1 MDNKTQ
7 KLYHE
12 TLASFELFLSN
23 APVGFAIVNTEFRFV
38 KINKMLAEIIYNRT
52 VDEHIG
58 KTVEDVIG
66 RDYWSRLEKY
76 YKNALRGVTSYN
88 VEITGTTRGSFV
100 SLLLSFYP
108 LRMNKEIIGVG
119 VIASN
124 VTKQKLAE
132 QQAESYRKRLAI
144 AQKTGRVGVYEWDIV
159 SNTTWWS
166 DEEYTL
172 LGVSKKEFDPKN
184 RHQWSTHV
192 LEEDK
197 MSIFKKYDIQDYSK
211 VKDINVQFR
220 VLRPDGTIRWI
231 DGKSSVVKD
240 RDGNPVKVIGVNYD
254 ITSEKNRQLSS
265 QFIARASKILS
276 ESLDYRK
283 TLNKVATIAVPDMA
297 DWCTVDMFDEEGELQ
312 LVALAHKDPK
322 KVKLGYQSRTDFP
335 VDMSQN
341 AGLPK
346 VLKEGVTEF
355 YPLITTEMIDASD
368 GPQKAKDML
377 RKMGLTSMIIVP
389 IKSKGK
395 VLGAI
400 SLVTSE
406 SRRQFTTLEVQIA
419 EQLAVHASL
428 AIESSRLYDTVLQ
441 ERERLNQIIESVPGV
456 VWEAWGEP
464 DKPDQSINYVSK
476 YVEQML
482 GYSVDEWTL
491 TPHFW
496 SSIVHPD
503 DRERAQQTAA
513 AHFKKGGNGTNRF
526 RWICKDGSVI
536 WVESRSAIVSDS
548 EGNPIGMRGVT
559 MDITQRMLAERR
571 KDEFIS
577 MASHEL
583 KTPITSI
590 KVFNQLL
597 EKKFKDD
604 PAAQKYL
611 SRMSRQID
619 KLTNLVEDL
628 LDMSKIQTGKLA
640 LRKEPFALYQ
650 LVQEVVETM
659 RVTND
664 RSIYLNGKTD
674 KLVEAD
680 YDRIGQVLIN
690 LISNAIKYSPNKKE
704 VEVVV
709 AATDSEITITVT
721 DHGVG
726 IPPEHHDHI
735 FGRFYRVYEE
745 DDKTFPGLG
754 IGLYISQQIITR
766 HNGRMWF
773 TSKPGSGSS
782 FYFTLP
788 VYAH

>member
-7 KLYHE
+7 KLYQE

-38 KINKMLAEIIYNRT
+38 KINKMLAEVINNRT

-58 KTVEDVIG
+58 KTVEEVIG
-66 RDYWSRLEKY
+66 PEYWDKLQKY
-76 YKNALRGVTSYN
+76 YKNALRGITSYN
-88 VEITGTTRGSFV
+88 VEIGGQSRGSFI

-108 LRMNKEIIGVG
+108 LRMKKEIIGVG
-119 VIASN
+119 IIASN
-124 VTKQKLAE
+124 VTKQKKAE
-132 QQAESYRKRLAI
+132 QQAEAYRNRLAM
-144 AQKTGRVGVYEWDIV
+144 AQKTGHVGVYEWDIATD
-159 SNTTWWS
+159 TTWWS
-166 DEEYTL
+166 DEEHNL
-172 LGVSKKEFDPKN
+172 FGISKKDFDPHN
-184 RHQWSTHV
+184 RHQWSTNV

-197 MSIFKKYDIQDYSK
+197 IAIQKKYDTQDYSRIR
-211 VKDINVQFR
+211 DINVQFR
-220 VLRPDGTIRWI
+220 VLRSDGTIRWI
-231 DGKSSVVKD
+231 AGKSSVIKD
-240 RDGNPVKVIGVNYD
+240 TEGTPVKIIGVNYD

-276 ESLDYRK
+276 ESLDYRN
-283 TLNKVATIAVPDMA
+283 TLNKVAKIAVPDMA
-297 DWCTVDMFDEEGELQ
+297 DWCTVDMLDEDGELQ
-312 LVALAHKDPK
+312 LVAVAHKDPH
-322 KVKLGYQSRTDFP
+322 KVALGYQSRKDYP

-341 AGLPK
+341 TGLPK

-355 YPLITTEMIDASD
+355 YPLITTEMINASD
-368 GPQKAKDML
+368 GPEEAKEML
-377 RKMGLTSMIIVP
+377 RKLGLTSMIIVP

-400 SLVTSE
+400 TLVTSE
-406 SRRQFTTLEVQIA
+406 SRRQFTPLEVQIA

-428 AIESSRLYDTVLQ
+428 AIESSRLYDAVLQ

-476 YVEQML
+476 YVEPML
-482 GYSVDEWTL
+482 GYSVEEWTS

-496 SSIVHPD
+496 STIVHPD
-503 DRERAQQTAA
+503 DREKAQEVAA
-513 AHFKKGGNGTNRF
+513 SHFKKGGNGINRF
-526 RWICKDGSVI
+526 RWICKDGSII
-536 WVESRSAIVSDS
+536 WVESRSAVVYDAA
-548 EGNPIGMRGVT
+548 GNPIGMRGVT
-559 MDITQRMLAERR
+559 MDITQRIQAERR

-597 EKKFKDD
+597 EKKFKDE
-604 PAAQKYL
+604 PIAGKYL
-611 SRMSRQID
+611 SRMSKQID

-640 LRKEPFALYQ
+640 LRKEPFALFQ

-664 RSIYLNGKTD
+664 RPISLKGKSD
-674 KLVEAD
+674 LLVEAD

-704 VEVVV
+704 VEVEVN
-709 AATDSEITITVT
+709 ASNSELTITVT

-726 IPPEHHDHI
+726 IPPEHHDNI

-754 IGLYISQQIITR
+754 IGLYISNQIVTR

-773 TSKPGSGSS
+773 TSKPGAGSS
-782 FYFTLP
+782 FFFTLP
-788 VYAH
+788 VYSV